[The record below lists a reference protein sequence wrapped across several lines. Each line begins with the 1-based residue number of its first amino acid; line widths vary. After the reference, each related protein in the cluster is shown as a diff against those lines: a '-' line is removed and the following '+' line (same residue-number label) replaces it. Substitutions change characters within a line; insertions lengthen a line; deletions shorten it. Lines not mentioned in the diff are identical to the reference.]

1 MDNSIAHLPNLSD
14 IQAPVRNELKQTRD
28 LIFNQLL
35 SDVPLIETITQ
46 HIFSEQGKG
55 LRPLLVLL
63 SAKATGHLPDTPEHL
78 ELAAIIEFVHTAT
91 LLHDD
96 VIDASTLRRGKQTAH
111 TLWGG
116 SSSILVGDFLY
127 SRAFQI
133 LAERSHPEIMRCLS
147 HTTNCIAEGEIQQLA
162 NQHDTTIDTD
172 GYFNVIY
179 KKTAKLF
186 ESSAE
191 IGAILS
197 ESNTEIRAGLAAY
210 GKALGLCFQVID
222 DLLDYTGSA
231 DTIGKAAGDDLADG
245 KMTLPLIIAL
255 QTAPAHDRDTIHSA
269 ITSADRSTL
278 PDICAILNR
287 EQAIEQSRAIALDF
301 ATQAESHLAIVP
313 SSPAKTALIALTQ
326 FALHRGH

>member
-1 MDNSIAHLPNLSD
+1 MTTSTVHPPSLRA

-28 LIFNQLL
+28 LILDKLL
-35 SDVPLIETITQ
+35 SDVPLVETITQ

-63 SAKATGHLPDTPEHL
+63 SAQATGYVANTPEHL

-116 SSSILVGDFLY
+116 ASSILVGDFLY

-133 LAERSHPEIMRCLS
+133 LAARSHPEVMRCLS
-147 HTTNCIAEGEIQQLA
+147 NTTNCIAEGEIQQLA
-162 NQHDTTIDTD
+162 NQRDTTIDTE

-197 ESNTEIRAGLAAY
+197 QSNTETRVALAAY

-231 DTIGKAAGDDLADG
+231 DAIGKAAGDDLADG

-255 QTAPAHDRDTIHSA
+255 QTAPAHDRATIQAA
-269 ITSADRSTL
+269 ITSANRDAL
-278 PDICAILNR
+278 PDIRAILDR
-287 EQAIEQSRAIALDF
+287 ERAIEQSQAIALDF
-301 ATQAESHLAIVP
+301 ANQAESHLAILP
-313 SSPAKTALIALTQ
+313 SSPAKTALISLTQ
-326 FALHRGH
+326 FALYRGH

>member
-1 MDNSIAHLPNLSD
+1 MTTSTVHPPNLRD

-28 LIFNQLL
+28 LILDKLL
-35 SDVPLIETITQ
+35 SDVPLVETITQ

-63 SAKATGHLPDTPEHL
+63 STKATGYVASTPEHL

-96 VIDASTLRRGKQTAH
+96 VIDGSTLRRGKQTAH

-116 SSSILVGDFLY
+116 TSSILVGDFLY

-133 LAERSHPEIMRCLS
+133 LAERSHGEIMRCLS

-162 NQHDTTIDTD
+162 NQHDTAIDTD

-197 ESNTEIRAGLAAY
+197 NSDAETRSGLAAY
-210 GKALGLCFQVID
+210 GKALGMCFQVID

-231 DTIGKAAGDDLADG
+231 DALGKAAGDDLADG

-255 QTAPAHDRDTIHSA
+255 QTAPADDRETIQSA
-269 ITSADRSTL
+269 ITSANRDAL
-278 PDICAILNR
+278 PEILAILNR
-287 EQAIEQSRAIALDF
+287 EQAIAQSQAIALDF
-301 ATQAESHLAIVP
+301 AKQAESHIAMLPA
-313 SSPAKTALIALTQ
+313 SPAKTALISLTQ